1 MDERITQNTLFQ
13 GMADDAARELHVTI
27 KEQLADEGQIIFE
40 EGDPG
45 DDMFLILDGEVLIS
59 IRARGSDQETLRI
72 LSSGDFFGEM
82 AMLDGGAR
90 SARATAT
97 KPTILGKINR
107 DELHGVFSR
116 TPEAALQFARL
127 ATSQLRTA
135 NTAFVD
141 KLIQTER
148 LSLLGTMMSKMVHDF
163 RNPIATL
170 GMISYNLLQRE
181 DAQLSELGQI
191 AEDSVGRIKA
201 MIDELLDY
209 SRGHSNLTLA
219 PTTVPELMEKLD
231 TTILRRI
238 EGAGIAVV
246 RNIEYDGEI
255 TVDTER
261 LLRLFENILKNAWE
275 ACRGNGELRIQ
286 VSRWND
292 DGVEF
297 RITDDGCGIPPEI
310 LAKVFEP
317 FVTHGKSNG
326 TGLGMA
332 IAKSVVEAHH
342 GEIRMESEVDEG
354 TTCFIGLPM
363 EPDSRE

>member
-1 MDERITQNTLFQ
+1 MDERITKNALFQ
-13 GMADDAARELHVTI
+13 GMADDAAHQLHVTI
-27 KEQLADEGQIIFE
+27 KEQLADEGHIIFE

-45 DDMFLILDGEVLIS
+45 EDMFLILDGEVVIS
-59 IRARGSDQETLRI
+59 IRARGGDQETLRL

-107 DELHGVFSR
+107 DELHDVFSR

-181 DAQLSELGQI
+181 DAQLAELGQI
-191 AEDSVGRIKA
+191 AEDSVERIKA
-201 MIDELLDY
+201 MIDELLDF
-209 SRGHSNLTLA
+209 SRGHSHLTLTS
-219 PTTVPELMEKLD
+219 TTVPALMEKLD

-238 EGAGIAVV
+238 EGAGIAVI
-246 RNIEYDGEI
+246 RDIGYHGEI
-255 TVDTER
+255 TVDRER

-275 ACRGNGELRIQ
+275 ACRGNGELQIR
-286 VSRWND
+286 VSRPTD
-292 DGVEF
+292 DRIEF
-297 RITDDGCGIPPEI
+297 RIADNGCGIPPEI

-332 IAKSVVEAHH
+332 IAKSVVEAHR
-342 GEIRMESEVDEG
+342 GEIRMESAIDEG
-354 TTCFIGLPM
+354 TTCFIELPM
-363 EPDSRE
+363 KPEA